1 MLDTGQIA
9 PDFELRDIAGQ
20 LVSSR
25 DLRAKADTL
34 FALFKIS
41 CPVCQLTFPFLERL
55 HRGVAHDKLQVV
67 GISQNN
73 PADTQEFNEEFG
85 VTFPTLIDPAKSGY
99 QVSNAFGINNVP
111 SLFLTDSAGAI
122 VWQSSGFVKKDVED
136 LARRYGFQIFRKDE
150 NVPAWKAG

>member
-34 FALFKIS
+34 IALFKIS
-41 CPVCQLTFPFLERL
+41 CPVCQLALPFLERL
-55 HRGVAHDKLQVV
+55 HRGVSHDKLQIV

-73 PADTQEFNEEFG
+73 PADTQEFNEKFHI
-85 VTFPTLIDPAKSGY
+85 TLRTLVDPAKSGY
-99 QVSNAFGINNVP
+99 EVSNAFGITNVP
-111 SLFLTDSAGAI
+111 SLFLVNSEREI
-122 VWQSSGFVKKDVED
+122 VWESTGFVKKDLEA
-136 LARRYGFQIFRKDE
+136 LARRYGFEIFRQNE